1 MEVMLDDIP
10 VMYVLSPSGPE
21 GAKQA
26 FNALESRFKSLRGR
40 RFYGTFYE
48 GEYRA
53 CVAIQPDDNP
63 EGLRLETSTIPGGK
77 YVREKLMNWT
87 RRVPEIG
94 KIFKQMGEEY
104 SCDPDRP
111 SIEYYKSQFEL
122 HLLLPVK

>member
-10 VMYVLSPSGPE
+10 VMYVLSQSGPE

-26 FNALESRFKSLRGR
+26 FNVLESRFKSLRGR

-53 CVAIQPDDNP
+53 CVAIQPEDNP
-63 EGLRLETSTIPGGK
+63 EGLGLEASTIPGGK

-87 RRVPEIG
+87 RRIPEIG
-94 KIFKQMGEEY
+94 KIFMEMGEEHSY
-104 SCDPDRP
+104 DPDRP
-111 SIEYYKSQFEL
+111 SIEYYRSQVEL